1 MTPALREQFLRFC
14 FEKTEH
20 ALKHHLNTI
29 PEACGLADAMRYAT
43 LGSGKRVRPAL
54 VFASAELLK
63 IPDQIATD
71 IACSIELAHCFSLI
85 HDDLPAMDDD
95 DVRRDKPS
103 CHKAYGEALAVLAGD
118 ALHALAFSCLSNSS
132 SLRNAQKVKLLS
144 LLSQT
149 TGGAGM
155 CGGQALDIHYSG
167 HPADSETLTH
177 IHYLKTGALFA
188 ACVRMPLACSSQAA
202 QSLVQA
208 LENYGKNIG
217 LCFQSRD
224 DWLDFGQDQAKSGA
238 ATTKNKTESGLEKSD
253 MPNLPGMERACKEIF
268 KLEKECLS
276 QLSGLGEDAG
286 TLRMLTK
293 YIARRKS

>member
-1 MTPALREQFLRFC
+1 MTPALREQFLRSC

-43 LGSGKRVRPAL
+43 LGSGKRIRPAL

-95 DVRRDKPS
+95 DVRRNKPS

-118 ALHALAFSCLSNSS
+118 ALHALAFNCLSSS
-132 SLRNAQKVKLLS
+132 TSLRNAQKVKLLN

-149 TGGAGM
+149 TGGTGM
-155 CGGQALDIHYSG
+155 CGGQAMDIHYSS
-167 HPADSETLTH
+167 HPADLETLTH

-188 ACVRMPLACSSQAA
+188 ACVRMPLACFSHPA
-202 QSLVQA
+202 QGLAQA

-224 DWLDFGQDQAKSGA
+224 DWLDARQDQMKFGE
-238 ATTKNKTESGLEKSD
+238 ATTKNKTESGLEKSAT
-253 MPNLPGMERACKEIF
+253 PNLAGMERSREEIF
-268 KLEKECLS
+268 RLEKKCLS
-276 QLSGLGEDAG
+276 QLSSLGEDAG
-286 TLRMLTK
+286 TLRMLTR
-293 YIARRKS
+293 YIAHRKN